1 MYDYL
6 TKFLQLL
13 SSTNSDFELIPLG
26 NSLGLDLSAFAELR
40 ASQEDK
46 FVDTIRNK
54 MFKKLISN
62 QEKILIKKDSFYSGS
77 IDFMVS
83 NEPSGKSF
91 FLLETNG
98 GSHRGVSIM
107 TEKQRKL
114 IYDGYLEAI
123 NQSILKNARTD
134 NKVLILIGIPVN
146 DALIHEKAIMID
158 YFRKFLEQKGLLI
171 KVIDVDNFNIKCKAQ
186 IIILIADYKQLSMNL
201 SFSENWVK
209 FDGERVSVL
218 IGDGITRRIVSKR
231 FKREIEEDFKKIK
244 TIIVNPIFK
253 ITDDKSLT
261 YLAGYLCKNTLKKYN
276 LNYLIFT
283 KAFNEKELIEKL
295 FYLTKKY
302 KKPFVIKP
310 NGGSGGAGVIPISE
324 HLGLNDIKRKVLK
337 SKTEFY
343 AKFMKNRNPFPY
355 TIQEKA
361 NFGLI
366 EWRGENHTYDLR
378 IYLTQSSGRIIPVGG
393 LARIARQKYTDGS
406 DKNEFVVNLT
416 GFEGQI
422 EVNRGIGFSSKNS
435 KLLKLN
441 IDDFVNLFIISC
453 IIFAKIAN
461 NYKQIIN
468 FSEWDKEIY

>member
-6 TKFLQLL
+6 TKLLKLL
-13 SSTNSDFELIPLG
+13 SSANSDLELIPLG

-46 FVDTIRNK
+46 FVDIIKEK
-54 MFKKLISN
+54 MFKKLKSN
-62 QEKILIKKDSFYSGS
+62 QENIHVKQNTFYTGS

-83 NEPSGKSF
+83 DDPSGKKI

-98 GSHRGVSIM
+98 GSHRGISIM

-123 NQSILKNARTD
+123 NQSIMNNERTD
-134 NKVLILIGIPVN
+134 DKILILIGIPVN
-146 DALIHEKAIMID
+146 DILIHEKAIMID
-158 YFRKFLEQKGLLI
+158 YFRQIFELKGILT
-171 KVIDVDNFNIKCKAQ
+171 KVIDVDNFNIKFKAQ

-201 SFSENWVK
+201 SFSDDWVK
-209 FDGERVSVL
+209 FNGEMVSVL
-218 IGDGITRRIVSKR
+218 IGDGITRRIVSEK
-231 FKREIEEDFKKIK
+231 FKKEIDEGFKKIK

-261 YLAGYLCKNTLKKYN
+261 YLAGYFCKNTLKKFN

-283 KAFNEKELIEKL
+283 KAFNEKNLIEKL
-295 FYLTKKY
+295 LYLTKKY

-310 NGGSGGAGVIPISE
+310 NGGSGGAGVILISE
-324 HLGLNDIKRKVLK
+324 HMGYNDIERKIFK

-361 NFGLI
+361 DFGLI
-366 EWRGENHTYDLR
+366 DWRGGKHTYDLR

-393 LARIARQKYTDGS
+393 LARIARQRYTDGV
-406 DKNEFVVNLT
+406 DKNEFVVNLS

-422 EVNRGIGFSSKNS
+422 EVDRGIGFSSKNS
-435 KLLKLN
+435 KLLKLE
-441 IDDFVNLFIISC
+441 IDDFVNLFVISC

-468 FSEWDKEIY
+468 FSEWEKEIY

>member
-1 MYDYL
+1 MYTYL
-6 TKFLQLL
+6 AKLFKLL
-13 SSTNSDFELIPLG
+13 SSTNSDLELIPLG

-46 FVDTIRNK
+46 FVDIIKEK
-54 MFKKLISN
+54 MFKKLKSN
-62 QEKILIKKDSFYSGS
+62 QEKILVKTNTIYSGS

-83 NEPSGKSF
+83 DDPSGKKI

-98 GSHRGVSIM
+98 GSHRGISIL
-107 TEKQRKL
+107 TKKQQKL
-114 IYDGYLEAI
+114 IYNGYLEAI
-123 NQSILKNARTD
+123 NQSIVKNERTD
-134 NKVLILIGIPVN
+134 NKVLVLIGIPVN

-158 YFRKFLEQKGLLI
+158 YFRKILELKGLLI
-171 KVIDVDNFNIKCKAQ
+171 KIVDVDNFNIKFKAQ
-186 IIILIADYKQLSMNL
+186 IIILIADYNQLSMSL
-201 SFSENWVK
+201 SFSEDWVK
-209 FDGERVSVL
+209 FNTERVSVL
-218 IGDGITRRIVSKR
+218 IGDGITRRIVSEKFNKEIDEG
-231 FKREIEEDFKKIK
+231 FKNIK

-261 YLAGYLCKNTLKKYN
+261 YLAGYFGKNKLKKYN
-276 LNYLIFT
+276 LNYLIFM
-283 KAFNEKELIEKL
+283 KAFNEKDLIEKL
-295 FYLTKKY
+295 LYLTKKY

-324 HLGLNDIKRKVLK
+324 HMGLNDIERKIFK

-361 NFGLI
+361 DFGLI
-366 EWRGENHTYDLR
+366 DWRGGKHTYDLR

-393 LARIARQKYTDGS
+393 LARVARQRYTDGV
-406 DKNEFVVNLT
+406 DKNEFVVNLS

-422 EVNRGIGFSSKNS
+422 EVDRGIGFSSKNS
-435 KLLKLN
+435 KLLKLK
-441 IDDFVNLFIISC
+441 IDDFVNLFSISS
-453 IIFAKIAN
+453 IIFANIAN
-461 NYKQIIN
+461 NYKEIIN

>member
-1 MYDYL
+1 MYAYL
-6 TKFLQLL
+6 AKLLKLL
-13 SSTNSDFELIPLG
+13 SSTNSDLELIPLG

-40 ASQEDK
+40 ASQDDK
-46 FVDTIRNK
+46 FVDIIKEK
-54 MFKKLISN
+54 MFKKLKSN
-62 QEKILIKKDSFYSGS
+62 QEKILVKTNTIYSGS

-83 NEPSGKSF
+83 DDPSGKKI

-98 GSHRGVSIM
+98 GSHRGISIL
-107 TEKQRKL
+107 TKKQQKL
-114 IYDGYLEAI
+114 IYNGYLEAI
-123 NQSILKNARTD
+123 NQSIVKNERTD
-134 NKVLILIGIPVN
+134 NKVLVLIGIPVN

-158 YFRKFLEQKGLLI
+158 YFRKILELKGFLI
-171 KVIDVDNFNIKCKAQ
+171 KIVDVDNFNNKYKAQ
-186 IIILIADYKQLSMNL
+186 IVILIADYKQLSINL
-201 SFSENWVK
+201 SYSEDWVK
-209 FDGERVSVL
+209 FNGERVSVL
-218 IGDGITRRIVSKR
+218 IGDGITRRIVSER
-231 FKREIEEDFKKIK
+231 FKSEIEEDFKKLK

-261 YLAGYLCKNTLKKYN
+261 YLAGYFCKNKLKKFN

-295 FYLTKKY
+295 LYLTKKY

-310 NGGSGGAGVIPISE
+310 HGGSGGAGIILISE
-324 HLGLNDIKRKVLK
+324 YMGYNDIERKILK
-337 SKTEFY
+337 SKTEFF
-343 AKFMKNRNPFPY
+343 AKFMKIRNPFPY

-361 NFGLI
+361 DFGLI
-366 EWRGENHTYDLR
+366 DWRGGKHTYDLR

-393 LARIARQKYTDGS
+393 LARVARQRYTDGV
-406 DKNEFVVNLT
+406 DKNEFVVNLS

-422 EVNRGIGFSSKNS
+422 EVDRGIGFSSKNS
-435 KLLKLN
+435 KLLKLK
-441 IDDFVNLFIISC
+441 IDDFVNLFSISS